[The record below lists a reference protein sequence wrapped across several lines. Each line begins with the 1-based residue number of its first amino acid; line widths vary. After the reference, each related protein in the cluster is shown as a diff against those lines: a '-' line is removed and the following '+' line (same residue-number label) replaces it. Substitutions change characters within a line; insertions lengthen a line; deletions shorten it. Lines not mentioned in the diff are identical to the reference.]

1 MVATNS
7 QSADEL
13 AAPLDLLLTSSA
25 IGMADRLMPNVAWSR
40 FALNLAKQPR
50 IVASRAASLGR
61 ELLSIAEGRSEVAPA
76 KGDKR
81 FADPAW
87 RGNPLLHRTM
97 QAYLATNGT
106 VDQLFSDANLDWRDA
121 ERIRFVL
128 DFLSE
133 GLSPS
138 NNPVLNPLGW
148 KALIDTGGRSAV
160 RGLRHFVSDMASA
173 PRVPSMVE
181 PDAFTLGKTIAVT
194 PGSVVFRC
202 EEFELIQYAPQTE
215 KVFSAPLLMVPP
227 VINKFYIMD
236 ISPGRSMIEYFL
248 REGIQVF
255 AISWRNPTAEQRN
268 WGFDAY
274 GQAILNALDAVEKI
288 TQSDRTHLQASCSG
302 GILAAMTA
310 AHLNATGEGQRLAGL
325 TLMVTVLDQTK
336 AGFAAAAIDE
346 EAANIAIAL
355 SQRKGYLDG
364 RSLAEVFAWLRP
376 TDLVWRYWVNNYV
389 EGKSPAAFDV
399 LYWNADT
406 TRMAAALHRDM
417 VTMGLHNSLATPGAV
432 SMLGTPGGPQ
442 PVDHRCLRGGG
453 DRRPH
458 IAVAGLLSQCPAAR
472 YQESALCALVQ
483 RTHRVAGQPA
493 GQPQGELPR
502 RRCGRARSG
511 VLAGVGRAAHGLLV
525 ARLRLLVRRPQR
537 REEGRT
543 TIARRRR
550 YGATGAGS
558 RFLRART
565 LNIERGCMTTVLE
578 EPADLLKLVGQRL
591 GTTDWI
597 QITQDQVDRFADA
610 TGDKQWIHTDP
621 QRAAKGP
628 YKGTIAHGYLTLSLA
643 PVVISQVLQIRELT
657 AALNYGLNK
666 VRFPMPLPVGS
677 QVRAAV
683 TVMSAQQ
690 KTSGVES
697 VFTLTYEIDGEDR
710 PACVADVIV
719 LYP

>member
-1 MVATNS
+1 MVATTS
-7 QSADEL
+7 PSADEL

-97 QAYLATNGT
+97 QAYLATNST

-248 REGIQVF
+248 RQGIQVF

-268 WGFDAY
+268 WGFDTY

-432 SMLGTPGGPQ
+432 SMLGTP
-442 PVDHRCLRGGG
+442 VDLNQLTTDAYVVAGIADHISPWQACYRSARLLGIKNLRFVLSSSG
-453 DRRPH
+453 H
-458 IAVAGLLSQCPAAR
+458 IASLVNPPGNPKANFRAG
-472 YQESALCALVQ
+472 
-483 RTHRVAGQPA
+483 
-493 GQPQGELPR
+493 R
-502 RRCGRARSG
+502 RGRARSG

-565 LNIERGCMTTVLE
+565 LNIERGLYDNRFRRAGR
-578 EPADLLKLVGQRL
+578 PAQAGRPAARYHGLDTDNPGPGRPVCRRHRGQA
-591 GTTDWI
+591 
-597 QITQDQVDRFADA
+597 VDSHRSAAGGEGSLQGND
-610 TGDKQWIHTDP
+610 
-621 QRAAKGP
+621 RAW
-628 YKGTIAHGYLTLSLA
+628 LSH
-643 PVVISQVLQIRELT
+643 
-657 AALNYGLNK
+657 
-666 VRFPMPLPVGS
+666 
-677 QVRAAV
+677 AV
-683 TVMSAQQ
+683 TCAGGDFAGAADPRADGGIELRAEQGAVPDCRYR
-690 KTSGVES
+690 SGHRYAPLS
-697 VFTLTYEIDGEDR
+697 R
-710 PACVADVIV
+710 
-719 LYP
+719 